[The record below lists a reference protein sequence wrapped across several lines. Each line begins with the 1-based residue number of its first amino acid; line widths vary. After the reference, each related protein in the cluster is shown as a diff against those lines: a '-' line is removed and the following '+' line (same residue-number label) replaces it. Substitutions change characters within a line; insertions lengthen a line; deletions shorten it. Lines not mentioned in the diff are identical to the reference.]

1 MTSPDKNNSLKISI
15 CICTRKR
22 QDGLKNLLA
31 SFDRMIIPAD
41 AEARIIIVENDSE
54 NYSEELVRNFSATS
68 KLKTDYF
75 LEPKQ
80 GLVHARNRSVKE
92 AGNCDFCCF
101 TDDDE
106 TVSKEWLLELMQCQR
121 EFDADGVAGPTY
133 PLFTRQLPDFI
144 TSFHMP
150 EIFPYGTVIES
161 AFTGCLMLRKKWL
174 DTIPGPFDERLNFTG
189 GEDIN
194 LTYFISKA
202 GGTIRYNPRAE
213 AYETFSE
220 NRETVKYILKRAY
233 RNSNTGLYARSL
245 RGISNFRIKNFPRLI
260 LRFGNGLLT
269 IIPCYLIGG
278 KNKLKG
284 IVKIVNSVGGLHFIL
299 GRRNKFYK

>member
-1 MTSPDKNNSLKISI
+1 MEATDKNNTLKISI

-22 QDGLKNLLA
+22 QDGLRNLLA
-31 SFDRMIIPAD
+31 SFDKMIVPPD
-41 AEARIIIVENDSE
+41 TEVRIIIVENDSE
-54 NYSEELVRNFSATS
+54 NYSEEFIRDFSATS
-68 KLKTDYF
+68 KLKTYYF
-75 LEPKQ
+75 LETKQ

-106 TVSKEWLLELMQCQR
+106 TVSQEWLLELIQCQK

-150 EIFPYGTVIES
+150 ENYPYGTVIES

-202 GGTIRYNPRAE
+202 GGVIRYNPRAE

-220 NRETVKYILKRAY
+220 SRETVKYILRRAY
-233 RNSNTGLYARSL
+233 RNANTGLYARSL
-245 RGISNFRIKNFPRLI
+245 RGISNFRMKNLPRLI
-260 LRFGNGLLT
+260 MRFGNGLLT
-269 IIPCYLIGG
+269 AIPFYLIGE
-278 KNKLKG
+278 KTN
-284 IVKIVNSVGGLHFIL
+284 
-299 GRRNKFYK
+299 